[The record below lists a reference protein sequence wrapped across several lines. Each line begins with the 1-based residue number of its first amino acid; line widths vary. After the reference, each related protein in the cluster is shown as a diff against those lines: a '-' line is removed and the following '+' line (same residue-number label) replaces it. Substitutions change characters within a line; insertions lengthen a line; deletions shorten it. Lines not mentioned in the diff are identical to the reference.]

1 MWFNVVK
8 IKGRLVSSLQ
18 MVTRVKAVLLV
29 TPSFRSSDAIH
40 SFERKVGSDF
50 EGYVKNG
57 IILAMMKF

>member
-29 TPSFRSSDAIH
+29 TRSFRSSDAIH